1 MGSVATNSKRKR
13 GGRLPGK
20 IDASLE
26 EKLKSVQWGEYRI
39 GDLFEIEKTLSFNTD
54 RLTEGNEYDYVTRT
68 SINQGILQETGFV
81 NRENINEAGTWSL
94 GLLQMDFFYRQ
105 KPWYAGQF
113 VRKIVPK
120 ETIKNRATTFFTV
133 VLNSLKPLLLSV
145 LVRNVDNT
153 FVDSV
158 ICLPTKNKKI
168 DFDFMEAF
176 VAELEAQRVAELE
189 AYLTVTGL
197 NDYVLTEEEEQAIAM
212 LGEDI
217 WNDIDVVKLFD
228 VVNTKSILA
237 RDIEPG
243 SGTIPYLCASAENNS
258 VSSYITYDEALQDKG
273 NCIFIGGKTF
283 VVSYQE
289 HDFFSNDSHN
299 LALHLKEED
308 KKSRFS
314 HLFLV
319 TCVKKSL
326 EHRYSWGDSI
336 SNRKIQNDQM
346 TIPFKIGEI
355 NYEMMN
361 NVISAVQK
369 LVIKDVVLWA
379 DKRIAATK
387 EVVNG

>member
-1 MGSVATNSKRKR
+1 MPTFKMTPNIGLFIANAFHFLYQLF
-13 GGRLPGK
+13 GYENMCLWNK
-20 IDASLE
+20 IKDI
-26 EKLKSVQWGEYRI
+26 SVQLPI
-39 GDLFEIEKTLSFNTD
+39 G
-54 RLTEGNEYDYVTRT
+54 
-68 SINQGILQETGFV
+68 
-81 NRENINEAGTWSL
+81 
-94 GLLQMDFFYRQ
+94 
-105 KPWYAGQF
+105 
-113 VRKIVPK
+113 
-120 ETIKNRATTFFTV
+120 KNG
-133 VLNSLKPLLLSV
+133 
-145 LVRNVDNT
+145 
-153 FVDSV
+153 
-158 ICLPTKNKKI
+158 KI

>member
-1 MGSVATNSKRKR
+1 M
-13 GGRLPGK
+13 
-20 IDASLE
+20 
-26 EKLKSVQWGEYRI
+26 
-39 GDLFEIEKTLSFNTD
+39 
-54 RLTEGNEYDYVTRT
+54 
-68 SINQGILQETGFV
+68 
-81 NRENINEAGTWSL
+81 
-94 GLLQMDFFYRQ
+94 QMDFFYRQ